1 MTELAV
7 VTGVGG
13 LVAVGFVAWQ
23 IGWRRRL
30 ESSLRR
36 IPVRVGRARRG
47 AAFGP
52 CSSRVVRRP
61 FRNLLNLRPGPWPFA
76 APPAR
81 SAHGADGVTG
91 NSGFLSGDSGVLSWR
106 LGSAF

>member
-36 IPVRVGRARRG
+36 IPVRG
-47 AAFGP
+47 AAFG
-52 CSSRVVRRP
+52 SSSTRVADVAPPHPHLGLGATDQVRRTI
-61 FRNLLNLRPGPWPFA
+61 
-76 APPAR
+76 R
-81 SAHGADGVTG
+81 SFLAGTQEFLAGV
-91 NSGFLSGDSGVLSWR
+91 
-106 LGSAF
+106 

>member
-13 LVAVGFVAWQ
+13 LVAVGFVAWH

-36 IPVRVGRARRG
+36 IPGAGRARRRG

-61 FRNLLNLRPGPWPFA
+61 FRTLLNLRPGPWPFA

-91 NSGFLSGDSGVLSWR
+91 IRAFLAGTQEFLAGV
-106 LGSAF
+106 

>member
-23 IGWRRRL
+23 IGWRRRV

-36 IPVRVGRARRG
+36 IPVRAGRQAGPRG
-47 AAFGP
+47 SGTT
-52 CSSRVVRRP
+52 RP
-61 FRNLLNLRPGPWPFA
+61 R
-76 APPAR
+76 
-81 SAHGADGVTG
+81 
-91 NSGFLSGDSGVLSWR
+91 
-106 LGSAF
+106 